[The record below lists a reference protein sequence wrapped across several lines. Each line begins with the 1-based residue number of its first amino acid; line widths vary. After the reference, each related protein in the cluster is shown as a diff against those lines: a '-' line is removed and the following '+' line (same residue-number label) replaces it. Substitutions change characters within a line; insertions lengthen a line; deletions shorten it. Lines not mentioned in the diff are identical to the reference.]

1 MLFGG
6 KIAGHQPRQGEEDE
20 AMSKKLKV
28 AGPATNDEIGAAY
41 QASRVPHERERLLA
55 IRMGQQGEWTFEK
68 IAIVRW
74 VRAYR
79 QGGIPRLLERRYEG
93 RREKL
98 SEDDKQALVD
108 GLRRGQW
115 KTAKEIRSWLQR
127 ERGIELKLGGV
138 YYWLKQLE
146 ARWKVPR
153 KSHKKKTRPKKR
165 RLNARLSPS

>member
-1 MLFGG
+1 
-6 KIAGHQPRQGEEDE
+6 
-20 AMSKKLKV
+20 MSKKLNV

-68 IAIVRW
+68 IAHTLGRGRDTIVRW

-79 QGGIPRLLERRYEG
+79 QGGIPRRLERRYEG

-98 SEDDKQALVD
+98 SEGDKQALVD

-165 RLNARLSPS
+165 RLNARLYPS